1 MGSLRQL
8 VIVADDFG
16 IGPETDRG
24 ILELATAGLV
34 TGTTLLVNSPHAAAA
49 VAGWNRAGRP
59 LDLGWHP
66 NLTLDR
72 PVLPPDAVPTLVR
85 PDGTFWPLGAFMRR
99 SLLGRMSPAEVAA
112 ELTAQYRRFVELAD
126 GPPALV
132 NSHQHASL
140 FRPVGRALFDLLA
153 ARPDRPF
160 VRRVREP
167 WRLVARVPGARV
179 KRLVLDRLGR
189 RQSRDLDRAGF
200 PGCDWL
206 AGITDPPFVADPR
219 FHARWLAA
227 VPGRTVELICHPGYH
242 DPTLVGR
249 DAAADDEWV
258 RRRVDEL
265 ALFCRPELPE
275 QIRAAGFELVR
286 PAALGRGRT
295 LAAVAA

>member
-1 MGSLRQL
+1 MGLPRQL

-24 ILELATAGLV
+24 ILELAAAGLV
-34 TGTTLLVNSPHAAAA
+34 TGTTLLVNSPYAPAA
-49 VAGWNRAGRP
+49 VAAWNRAGRP

-72 PVLPPDAVPTLVR
+72 PILPAITVPSLVR
-85 PDGTFWPLGAFMRR
+85 PDGTFWPLGAFLRR
-99 SLLGRMSPAEVAA
+99 SVLGRLNPAEVVA
-112 ELTAQYRRFVELAD
+112 ELAAQHRRFVELAG

-140 FRPVGRALFDLLA
+140 FRPVGRALLDLLA

-167 WRLVARVPGARV
+167 WGLVARVPGARV

-189 RQSRDLDRAGF
+189 RQARGLDRAGF
-200 PGCDWL
+200 PGCGWL

-219 FHARWLAA
+219 FHARWLAH

-242 DPTLVGR
+242 DPTLAGR
-249 DAAADDEWV
+249 DAPAEDDALV

-265 ALFCRPELPE
+265 ALFRRPDLPDL
-275 QIRAAGFELVR
+275 IRGAGFELVR
-286 PAALGRGRT
+286 PSALGRRARR
-295 LAAVAA
+295 AAA

>member
-1 MGSLRQL
+1 MGLPRQL

-16 IGPETDRG
+16 IGPDTDRG
-24 ILELATAGLV
+24 ILELAAAGRV
-34 TGTTLLVNSPHAAAA
+34 TGTTLLVNSPYAPAA
-49 VAGWNRAGRP
+49 VAAWKRAGRP

-72 PVLPPDAVPTLVR
+72 PILPAEQVPSLVR
-85 PDGTFWPLGAFMRR
+85 PDGTFWPLGAFVRR
-99 SLLGRMSPAEVAA
+99 SLLGRMNPAEVAA
-112 ELTAQYRRFVELAD
+112 ELAAQHRLFVELV
-126 GPPALV
+126 GRPPALV

-140 FRPVGRALFDLLA
+140 FRPVGRVLFELLA
-153 ARPDRPF
+153 ARPERPF

-167 WRLVARVPGARV
+167 WRLLARVPGARV

-189 RQSRDLDRAGF
+189 RQAPDLDRAGF

-219 FHARWLAA
+219 FHARWLAH

-249 DAAADDEWV
+249 DTAADDAWV

-265 ALFCRPELPE
+265 ALFRRPDLPEL
-275 QIRAAGFELVR
+275 IRAAGLEVVR
-286 PAALGRGRT
+286 PSELGRVAR
-295 LAAVAA
+295 LAA